1 MSLREEAFTALSSPA
16 VDPGGGGFLR
26 SALPAFG
33 YSSVIFVLMKM
44 KVLWLSE
51 TRVYSRWWDV
61 ELRVMM
67 FPAGFWWFVVLMRLF
82 SGVKLRSVEAWRRS
96 LAFDTCLSLPPS
108 ENTFRIRVF

>member
-44 KVLWLSE
+44 KREASSLCLWRMVSDEISNRSIDPLRCSE
-51 TRVYSRWWDV
+51 YMRWW
-61 ELRVMM
+61 
-67 FPAGFWWFVVLMRLF
+67 
-82 SGVKLRSVEAWRRS
+82 LRSVEAWRRS